1 LDDLMSIMRH
11 LRVYHALLAILVV
24 LAYLTGEDNALH
36 AWLGYGVSAIILLR
50 LAWALTGVPQLGL
63 MRFYPHFEGLH
74 LKTAMAHPAIS
85 HTLLLGIAVCLIT
98 VSLTGIAMDRGV
110 TILAG
115 AERAAVTQD
124 YQGLDSGSHDED
136 GDDSLMGEVHEIVAN
151 LLMLLVVTH
160 VAYLLLFKRPV
171 AMFMLFFHTPS
182 KKDGAP

>member
-36 AWLGYGVSAIILLR
+36 AWLGYGVAAIILLR
-50 LAWALTGVPQLGL
+50 IAWALTGVPQLGL

-85 HTLLLGIAVCLIT
+85 RTLLLSIAVCLIT
-98 VSLTGIAMDRGV
+98 VSLTGIAMDRGA

-124 YQGLDSGSHDED
+124 YQGLDGGD
-136 GDDSLMGEVHEIVAN
+136 GDDSLIGEVHETVAN
-151 LLMLLVVTH
+151 LLILLVVTH

-171 AMFMLFFHTPS
+171 ALFMLFFHTPS
-182 KKDGAP
+182 KKDGTP